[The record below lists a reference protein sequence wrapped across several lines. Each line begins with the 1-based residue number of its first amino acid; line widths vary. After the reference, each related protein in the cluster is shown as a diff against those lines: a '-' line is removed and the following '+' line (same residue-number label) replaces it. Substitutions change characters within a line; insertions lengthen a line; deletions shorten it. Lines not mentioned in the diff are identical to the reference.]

1 MQSAPSGMPV
11 LLDLEEEDESS
22 FSGSSEEERSRR
34 SSSLLLQQQQAAAG
48 QDGGGGDTAAAAAAA
63 AAAAVG
69 GSGAEDTGAHDT
81 DSGAADDQ
89 LADDNEDDTEV
100 EEDEEDE
107 EDVEE
112 EEEVGSLVPMEDL
125 RINKLQVQIKAAMRE
140 KEKQERSREAIR
152 LVRAHRPTPWL
163 LLLYHSCTTPAPLY
177 YSLAPLRRWATA
189 RCVLLL
195 VSCRCLVADNWVVS
209 T

>member
-63 AAAAVG
+63 VG

-89 LADDNEDDTEV
+89 VADDNEDDTEV

-107 EDVEE
+107 EEVEE

-163 LLLYHSCTTPAPLY
+163 LYYSFTTPAPLY
-177 YSLAPLRRWATA
+177 YPPAPLRRWTTA

-195 VSCRCLVADNWVVS
+195 VSCRYLVADNLVVS

>member
-1 MQSAPSGMPV
+1 MV
-11 LLDLEEEDESS
+11 LDLEEEDESS

-48 QDGGGGDTAAAAAAA
+48 QDGGGDTAA
-63 AAAAVG
+63 G
-69 GSGAEDTGAHDT
+69 GGGAEDTGAHDT
-81 DSGAADDQ
+81 DSGAADEQ
-89 LADDNEDDTEV
+89 LADNDD
-100 EEDEEDE
+100 EDEEDDEVDE
-107 EDVEE
+107 EEEEE

-152 LVRAHRPTPWL
+152 LVRAHRSTPWL

-177 YSLAPLRRWATA
+177 YSPAPLRRWTTA

>member
-63 AAAAVG
+63 AVG
-69 GSGAEDTGAHDT
+69 GSGAEDT

-89 LADDNEDDTEV
+89 VADDNEDDTEV

-107 EDVEE
+107 EEVEE

-163 LLLYHSCTTPAPLY
+163 LYYSFTTPAPLY
-177 YSLAPLRRWATA
+177 YSPAPLRRWTTA

-195 VSCRCLVADNWVVS
+195 VSCRYLVADNLVVS